1 MSEDSWR
8 FRVTTGVVTVREDA
22 IGIRATPG
30 YFLAGQRSRWRY
42 GDRWERGKLAVGAGG
57 LLFSILGTVYHFS
70 QVGVAGVGS
79 QSAPHAFAVVLFAYL
94 FWSNHV
100 GETTIPLSTVDTI
113 TLDEEAG
120 RLVVSHE
127 QNHDYFG
134 SLGNEPTETKL
145 SIPTDD
151 DVREAEEIFR
161 LRGIDVEE
169 PGTEAPETTYRVLV
183 KRGVCFCE
191 RCRSQV
197 SPSDGTCPACGY
209 AIRVRSSG
217 DRAPGSVSNEAEFA
231 S

>member
-1 MSEDSWR
+1 MSEASWR
-8 FRVTTGVVTVREDA
+8 FRVTRGVVTVREDA
-22 IGIRATPG
+22 IGIRSTPG

-42 GDRWERGKLAVGAGG
+42 GGRWEQGKLVVSTGG
-57 LLFSILGTVYHFS
+57 LLSSILGTAYHVS
-70 QVGVAGVGS
+70 QVGVGGVGLR
-79 QSAPHAFAVVLFAYL
+79 SAPHVFAVGMFAYM

-113 TLDEEAG
+113 TLDEEEG
-120 RLVVSHE
+120 TLVITHE
-127 QNHDYFG
+127 PNHGYFG
-134 SLGNEPTETKL
+134 SLRNETIETTL
-145 SIPTDD
+145 SIPTED
-151 DVREAEEIFR
+151 DVREATEIFR

-169 PGTEAPETTYRVLV
+169 PGTEVLETTYRVIV

-209 AIRVRSSG
+209 AIRVRSRG
-217 DRAPGSVSNEAEFA
+217 DQVTETVSDEAEFV

>member
-8 FRVTTGVVTVREDA
+8 FTVTRGVVTVQEDA
-22 IGIRATPG
+22 IGIRSTPG

-42 GDRWERGKLAVGAGG
+42 GDRWERGKLVVSAGG
-57 LLFSILGTVYHFS
+57 LLFSILGTAYHFS
-70 QVGVAGVGS
+70 QVGVAGVGL
-79 QSAPHAFAVVLFAYL
+79 QSASHVFAVVLFAYV

-120 RLVVSHE
+120 TLVVTHE
-127 QNHDYFG
+127 PNHDYFG
-134 SLGNEPTETKL
+134 SLRNETTETKL
-145 SIPTDD
+145 SIPIED
-151 DVREAEEIFR
+151 DVREATEIFR

-169 PGTEAPETTYRVLV
+169 PDTEALETTYRVIV

-209 AIRVRSSG
+209 TIRVRSRG
-217 DRAPGSVSNEAEFA
+217 DQAPGSVSDEAEFV